1 MEQLMSYNKKHNKI
15 KNTGIL
21 FELLTRQIT
30 VDVLNNEK
38 NSSAI
43 KILKEFFNAN
53 TELGKENQL
62 YKVLIEKKYK
72 SATHSEILIEAVIK
86 NRRKLSNR
94 RLRNEKYNLIKEIK
108 TVFNPKDFFN
118 TKLPNYKVLASIYN
132 IFEGESSRKNYG
144 PVVETDSKVVVM
156 ENITQQVSSD
166 IKKSKNRAVKS
177 YKSQEEDI
185 RLLTY
190 QLLVDKFNEKY
201 SNLNES
207 QRNLLREYI
216 NNLSNTNSLREFID
230 AEVIKVRKVLSQ
242 HLNRVDDK
250 ITKIK
255 LTEAIAHTDNATG
268 GKRVKDSHVVSL
280 MRYYELVKEL
290 RNITKKI
297 KKKVL

>member
-1 MEQLMSYNKKHNKI
+1 MSYNKKHNKI

-38 NSSAI
+38 DSSSI

-53 TELGKENQL
+53 TELGKENEL
-62 YKVLIEKKYK
+62 YKILTEKKYK
-72 SATHSEILIEAVIK
+72 SAKHSEILIEAVIK

-108 TVFNPKDFFN
+108 RSYDTKDFFN

-132 IFEGESSRKNYG
+132 IFEGESARESYG
-144 PVVETDSKVVVM
+144 PVIETDSKVVVM
-156 ENITQQVSSD
+156 ENITNQSSN
-166 IKKSKNRAVKS
+166 KSKNLSEKS
-177 YKSQEEDI
+177 YKSYETQEEDI

-190 QLLVDKFNEKY
+190 QLLVDKFNKKY

-290 RNITKKI
+290 KNVHEDK
-297 KKKVL
+297 